1 MTLPKSRGKPDAD
14 RLLHETMEI
23 KDPFGVKTLVIHP
36 EDFEGDSP
44 DTVREKLRV
53 LTDKFF
59 AEIAP
64 GDAKSQKEFSKIFAS
79 YQFNYVR
86 GMTAKSAGDRTY
98 SDAHNASLDDSAGH
112 HCSIIVAPRLNIPFA
127 KAAHDLTGV
136 SEQALTSLP
145 VSSNQDRLLTYWHEF
160 AHGTGAGEPQADKM
174 SAIVYRQSFSDTRQ
188 LKIRA
193 DMRALDA
200 VFTHDRFMDPNKK
213 WARCEIY
220 GWAPVEAIDSVIDM
234 PDSEIKNMDE
244 NAIRS
249 FSDEAFDKK
258 VAALHSV
265 GNMLYEKI
273 PEAMNQRNLPEIA
286 REVRTLMAK
295 GEFGSHGS
303 DTYHIASRFL
313 LALDR
318 TNTAGLEAASDR
330 SRKKTALPAPAV
342 I

>member
-1 MTLPKSRGKPDAD
+1 MTLPPSSGKPDAD
-14 RLLHETMEI
+14 QLLQETMEI

-44 DTVREKLRV
+44 EAVREKLRAI
-53 LTDKFF
+53 TNKFF
-59 AEIAP
+59 ADVTS
-64 GDAKSQKEFSKIFAS
+64 GDAKGQEELSKIFDS
-79 YQFNYVR
+79 KRFDYVR
-86 GMTAKSAGDRTY
+86 DMTVKSARDKNY

-136 SEQALTSLP
+136 SEQALASLP
-145 VSSNQDRLLTYWHEF
+145 VSSNEDRLLTYWHEF

-174 SAIVYRQSFSDTRQ
+174 SAIIYRQSFSDTQQ

-200 VFTHDRFMDPNKK
+200 VFTHDRFMDPDRK

-234 PDSEIKNMDE
+234 PESEIKNMDE

-249 FSDEAFDKK
+249 FSSEKFDKK
-258 VAALHSV
+258 VTALHSV
-265 GNMLYEKI
+265 GNILYQKI
-273 PEAMNQRNLPEIA
+273 PEAMKQRNLPDIA
-286 REVRTLMAK
+286 REVRTLMVK
-295 GEFGSHGS
+295 GEFGSQGS
-303 DTYHIASRFL
+303 DTYHVASRFL
-313 LALDR
+313 VALDR
-318 TNTAGLEAASDR
+318 TNAAGLDVASER
-330 SRKKTALPAPAV
+330 TRKKTASPVPAV
-342 I
+342 M